1 MKSKNV
7 HGSFLFS
14 IVGFIIS
21 ILLVGAGVFVIISR
35 DSVGAGWLPLCAF
48 LLEIGIAL
56 FYGSFS
62 FLKSKIISIKILK
75 RNLPSVGLVVK
86 KNEDINDRRNTY
98 FIYYEYTDSLG
109 NLYYLIEQVNSE
121 VFYRLDVGVTIP
133 LLAYKNSAII
143 DTKSLDSFKP
153 KHNILKKY
161 DYPSGSN
168 AILYI
173 MLASS
178 IIFLLSSIIGF
189 FMYIKPINFLF
200 IAIGIIYFLICFILI
215 YFSLRYKNKTIGTI
229 IDKRIEEYDAY
240 ELDTYNKYLLEY
252 EYEVDLKKYK
262 NTIQVSLSTYKKVQ
276 LLDEYEVRYKNKQ
289 SELIIK

>member
-7 HGSFLFS
+7 HGSYLFS
-14 IVGFIIS
+14 IVGFIHS

-48 LLEIGIAL
+48 LLEFGIAL

-62 FLKSKIISIKILK
+62 FLKSKIISIIILK

-86 KNEDINDRRNTY
+86 KKENIEERHNTY

-109 NLYYLIEQVNSE
+109 NLYYLIEQVKSE
-121 VFYRLDVGVTIP
+121 VFYKLDVGVTIP

-143 DTKSLDSFKP
+143 DTKRLDSFNP

-161 DYPSGSN
+161 DYPSESN
-168 AILYI
+168 AIIYI

-178 IIFLLSSIIGF
+178 IIFLLSSLIGL

-252 EYEVDLKKYK
+252 EYEVDSKKYR
-262 NTIQVSLSTYKKVQ
+262 NTLQVSLSTYKKVQ